1 MAKTIKVTED
11 GLNKLNAEL
20 ETLKTQGRAD
30 IAEKIKIARGYGDL
44 SENSEYDEAKNEQAK
59 IEARIAEIEAMLKN
73 VEIIEDVMGDSQTV
87 VIGVKVKAL
96 DMEFDEE
103 CEYRV
108 VGSTEADPMEGKISD
123 ESPLGKALLGKKIGD
138 EVIVD
143 APAGELKFKILEIG
157 KN

>member
-1 MAKTIKVTED
+1 MAKTIKITED
-11 GLNKLNAEL
+11 GLTKLKEEL
-20 ETLKTQGRAD
+20 ENLKTVVRTE

-59 IEARIAEIEAMLKN
+59 IEARIVEIEAMLKN
-73 VEIIEDVMGDSQTV
+73 VEIIEDVKGSAKTV

-108 VGSTEADPMEGKISD
+108 VGSTEANPLEGKISD
-123 ESPLGKALLGKKIGD
+123 ESPFGKALLGKKIGD

-143 APAGELKFKILEIG
+143 APAGELKFKILEIS
-157 KN
+157 K